1 MSTEPAPS
9 TSTRTRRRSARNPRI
24 EVLRLIA
31 IAGIAVFHTFQ
42 VPFAAA
48 TGGSWAPGA
57 PALLVLGCV
66 SLLGAY
72 GNHVFFLISGYFL
85 VPRAAGHAHDDAYW
99 RDQALATVRRAVPIL
114 VTVALYAI
122 VALAVDAWVLPIE
135 SVGIDRFG
143 WIVSGLQ
150 FIWVYLAVVVA
161 TPVIGWVW
169 AHVSRPRAA
178 VAVVVVA
185 VFAVNAYI
193 AFVSPG
199 GDERGLL
206 EWRKLMSA
214 ASYLVAFLV
223 GGALAQRS
231 LPRPG
236 ALLAL
241 TGVLALAAEA
251 AAALTG
257 SLALLDAL
265 SFKSTSLLSFVLAVC
280 SLAVAAGRPAGGAH
294 PRAARLACKLTPSI
308 LGFYVAQ
315 SMFSQVW
322 LPAAEGLM
330 SAAGASAGVAGSLG
344 TGFAASMALLF
355 AVLVAD
361 RLVRVPILRALR
373 LA

>member
-24 EVLRLIA
+24 EALRLIA

-85 VPRAAGHAHDDAYW
+85 VPRAAGHAYDNAYW

-143 WIVSGLQ
+143 WIVNGLQ

-294 PRAARLACKLTPSI
+294 PRAARLACELTPSI

-330 SAAGASAGVAGSLG
+330 STAGASAGVAGSLG
-344 TGFAASMALLF
+344 AGFAASMALLF

>member
-1 MSTEPAPS
+1 MSTEPVPS
-9 TSTRTRRRSARNPRI
+9 TSARARRHSARNPRI
-24 EVLRLIA
+24 EALRLIA

-42 VPFAAA
+42 GPFAAA
-48 TGGSWAPGA
+48 TEGSWAPGA

-85 VPRAAGHAHDDAYW
+85 VPRAAGHARDDAYW
-99 RDQALATVRRAVPIL
+99 HDQALATVRRAAPIL
-114 VTVALYAI
+114 ATVALYAL

-135 SVGIDRFG
+135 SVGVDRFD

-161 TPVIGWVW
+161 TPVVGWVW
-169 AHVSRPRAA
+169 ARVGRPRTA
-178 VAVVVVA
+178 VAVIVA
-185 VFAVNAYI
+185 VVFAVNAYI

-214 ASYLVAFLV
+214 ASYLAAFLV

-231 LPRPG
+231 LPHPE
-236 ALLAL
+236 ALLAV
-241 TGVLALAAEA
+241 TGALALAVEA

-257 SLALLDAL
+257 NLTLLDAL

-280 SLAVAAGRPAGGAH
+280 SLAVTAAQPAVGAH
-294 PRAARLACKLTPSI
+294 PRAARLACELTPSI

-322 LPAAEGLM
+322 LPVAEGLM
-330 SAAGASAGVAGSLG
+330 SAAGASAGVAGCLG
-344 TGFAASMALLF
+344 AGVVASMALL
-355 AVLVAD
+355 AVMLVAD